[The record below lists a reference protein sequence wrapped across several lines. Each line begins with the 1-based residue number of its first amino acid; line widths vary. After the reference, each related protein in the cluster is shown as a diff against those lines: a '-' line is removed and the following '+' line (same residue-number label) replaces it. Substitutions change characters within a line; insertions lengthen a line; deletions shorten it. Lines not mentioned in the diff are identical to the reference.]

1 MYIVYIRYHIY
12 MYIETQA
19 YVVIMLTE
27 SKFEEKN
34 HCYVQHL
41 K

>member
-12 MYIETQA
+12 IETQA
-19 YVVIMLTE
+19 YVAIMLTE
-27 SKFEEKN
+27 SKFEEKKHW